1 MLRDLRAPALAF
13 LALCYVVVIAAC
25 GPGDASVQG
34 GVTIEPLMTST
45 PRMLPPIGGKPA
57 TPPLPQATATREKVT
72 EADPTPPPEVPTAQA
87 DAPASE
93 PAAPPTAT
101 QTPLALDGSTTPT
114 EGRWIDVNVTTYA
127 VRLMDGTTAVQEI
140 APVGVGLQVDT
151 GEYASTQT
159 GLFYVHTKIE
169 ELAYDP
175 PYDTYISHWVG
186 FDSEK
191 ANGFHSFLKDAAG
204 TVVDPSTGRVS
215 NGCIRTGS
223 PEVIYT
229 YAELGM
235 PVWVHW

>member
-1 MLRDLRAPALAF
+1 M
-13 LALCYVVVIAAC
+13 
-25 GPGDASVQG
+25 QG
-34 GVTIEPLMTST
+34 GVTIEPLLTST
-45 PRMLPPIGGKPA
+45 PRLLPPIGGKPA
-57 TPPLPQATATREKVT
+57 TPPLPQASATPESVI
-72 EADPTPPPEVPTAQA
+72 EAEPTPPPEVPTT
-87 DAPASE
+87 E

-101 QTPLALDGSTTPT
+101 QTPLALDGSAAPT
-114 EGRWIDVNVTTYA
+114 EGRWIDVNVSTYA
-127 VRLMDGTTAVQEI
+127 VRLMDGTIAVQEI
-140 APVGVGLQVDT
+140 APVGVGVQVDT
-151 GEYASTQT
+151 GEYASSQT

-175 PYDTYISHWVG
+175 PYDTYISHWIG
-186 FDSEK
+186 YDADR

-223 PEVIYT
+223 PEVVYA